1 MKITLVFLLLTTIL
15 QRAFSVDNYDNEHIH
30 AWLDNYHAESE
41 VSFSE
46 EEKKTS
52 QKNPPLP
59 LYLKIMNLS
68 ENIYNWAL

>member
-30 AWLDNYHAESE
+30 AWLDNYHGESE

-46 EEKKTS
+46 EEKKNITKKPS
-52 QKNPPLP
+52 AFVLKDNEPVRK
-59 LYLKIMNLS
+59 YL
-68 ENIYNWAL
+68 